1 LKSEIKSSDG
11 LVREIEVE
19 IPVEKVD
26 AAFAELYQKYR
37 KEVKVKGFRPGK
49 VPLSIVR
56 SRFGEAIKNEVLQDL
71 IGESYPEVIREHKL
85 KVASPPDIPKYDLKE
100 GSPLVYTAKFEV
112 IPEIEKVDYENLE
125 LPDEEV
131 EVRDA
136 EVDAVIEHLRRK
148 AAEIRGVDRPATEE
162 DVLQVDLIKT
172 DDPDKV
178 LDADKFEDIE
188 LDLSSHVTVNEFR
201 KTLKGIKAG
210 EEREVKVDYAQDFS
224 NERLAG
230 KSITYLCKVRQVK
243 ERVLPP
249 ENDAFAKSQGK
260 VETMLELRLKIRED
274 LKVQKELEQKQW
286 EKQEIIR
293 QIVGKNQIPIPESMI
308 NRYIDSV
315 IKDMKEKKEAFD
327 EKEVREQYR
336 PIAADAIRRNWLI
349 GRLAEIENIEVLPS
363 DTEVWI
369 KEFADRYQMEPDK
382 AKEILSKAGKFDEI
396 RDSILEEKV
405 VDFLS
410 WAVKRVPVVPEA
422 TITAGSDD
430 KSADNEKDE
439 EEKTTEVKDK

>member
-11 LVREIEVE
+11 LIREIEVE
-19 IPVEKVD
+19 IPAEKVD

-37 KEVKVKGFRPGK
+37 KEVKIKGFRPGK
-49 VPLSIVR
+49 VPLSLVR
-56 SRFGEAIKNEVLQDL
+56 SRFGEAIKSEVLQDL

-85 KVASPPDIPKYDLKE
+85 KVASPPDIPEYDLKE

-112 IPEIEKVDYENLE
+112 MPEIEKVDYENLQ
-125 LPDEEV
+125 LPDEKPD
-131 EVRDA
+131 VRDA
-136 EVDAVIEHLRRK
+136 EVDTVVEHLRRK
-148 AAEIRGVDRPATEE
+148 AAEIRAVDRPATVE
-162 DVLQVDLIKT
+162 DVLQVDLFKI

-188 LDLSSHVTVNEFR
+188 LDLSSQVTVSQFKE
-201 KTLKGIKAG
+201 TLKGIKAG
-210 EEREVKVDYAQDFS
+210 EEREVKVDYPQDFS

-230 KSITYLCKVRQVK
+230 KSITYRCKVREVK

-274 LKVQKELEQKQW
+274 LKLQKEIDQKQW

-293 QIVGKNQIPIPESMI
+293 QIVQKNQIPIPESMI
-308 NRYIDSV
+308 DKYIDSV
-315 IKDMKEKKEAFD
+315 INDMKEKKQPFD

-336 PIAADAIRRNWLI
+336 PVAADAIRRNWLI
-349 GRLAEIENIEVLPS
+349 GRLAELENIEVLPS
-363 DTEVWI
+363 DTEAWI

-382 AKEILSKAGKFDEI
+382 AKEVLSKAGKFDEI

-410 WAVKRVPVVPEA
+410 WAVKRVPTVPEA
-422 TITAGSDD
+422 TITASDEGE
-430 KSADNEKDE
+430 SADKDNNKE
-439 EEKTTEVKDK
+439 DETTEVNDK